1 MIARLLIVLSVFLS
15 ALCPAAEKVED
26 FEFGKRPPLSV
37 FDPKGF
43 LDPLILKQIS
53 EPLAK
58 VLKDEHIDVIV
69 IILDDLGGAPPEHV
83 ARRFAAAWCDS
94 PIHAVVLHV
103 PGRDDSP
110 WIVPAGKIVDT
121 LKPEILEEKIKE
133 AKRDASREPDEKSK
147 VRVASTEAADML
159 RYWMYN
165 AVNRS
170 VYLQSAVAE
179 IRAEHDK
186 KAKQWRIAMLTAA
199 ASAIPLLFGLSML
212 IVMLRRPSS
221 KRFPSTTPP
230 RRLGAP
236 HAGGNFAVADLGP
249 PPSK

>member
-1 MIARLLIVLSVFLS
+1 MIARLAIFLLGILS
-15 ALCPAAEKVED
+15 ALCPAAEKMED
-26 FEFGKRPPLSV
+26 FEYGKRPPLSV

-43 LDPLILKQIS
+43 LDPLVLKQIS

-58 VLKDEHIDVIV
+58 VFKDEHIDIIV
-69 IILDDLGGAPPEHV
+69 VILDDLGGAPPEHV

-110 WIVPAGKIVDT
+110 WIVPAGKVVDT
-121 LKPEILEEKIKE
+121 LKPEVLEEKINE

-179 IRAEHDK
+179 IRAEHEK
-186 KAKQWRIAMLTAA
+186 KAKQWRVAMLTGI
-199 ASAIPLLFGLSML
+199 ASVIPLLLGVSML
-212 IVMLRRPSS
+212 VVMLRKPGA
-221 KRFPSTTPP
+221 KRFPSANPP

-236 HAGGNFAVADLGP
+236 HAGGNLAVADLGP

>member
-1 MIARLLIVLSVFLS
+1 MIKRLAIVLSGLLS
-15 ALCPAAEKVED
+15 ALGTAAQKVED
-26 FEFGKRPPLSV
+26 FEYGQRPPLAV

-43 LDPLILKQIS
+43 LEPQTLKQIS
-53 EPLAK
+53 DPLAK
-58 VLKDEHIDVIV
+58 VFKDEHIDVIV
-69 IILDDLGGAPPEHV
+69 VILDDLGGAPPEHV

-121 LKPEILEEKIKE
+121 LKPEILEEKINE
-133 AKRDASREPDEKSK
+133 AKRDASREPDEQGK
-147 VRVASTEAADML
+147 VRTASTEAADML

-179 IRAEHDK
+179 IRAEHEK
-186 KAKQWRIAMLTAA
+186 KAKQWRIAMLTGVAA
-199 ASAIPLLFGLSML
+199 AIPVLIGLSML
-212 IVMLRRPSS
+212 VVMLRKPGPG
-221 KRFPSTTPP
+221 RFPSTTPP

-236 HAGGNFAVADLGP
+236 HAGGNSAVADLGAP
-249 PPSK
+249 AP